1 MLDVA
6 RKMMEMGR
14 SAQAE
19 ILCKKALM
27 LRPDDQDALHLLGV
41 ITYQTGNW
49 NAARAI
55 YQQLLESNPAHHVIW
70 SNYGVVCLSLG
81 DVQEALHCFHRA
93 LEICPDF
100 ADAWNNSGIVWDTVD
115 PAKAVDCYKKA
126 LSIAPERIDICN
138 NLALCYKRQ
147 QHLCDAI
154 TWFKRS
160 IDLNPD
166 QFDVRCRLAE
176 LLEQAADSLNACLE
190 YKMALDLKPDDAVAL
205 KMETV
210 LPVVQQSRESIQLSR
225 SSLWNALQAL
235 QHKGLTIEN
244 PWERGRVFFYLAYH
258 GQNDRSFH
266 ELIAQIYRKA
276 SPDLTWLAPHLV
288 NPEKQNLRD
297 KRLKVGFISR
307 FFFNHTIAKLNIGY
321 VEHLNRDRFHVTVL
335 VLPGA
340 QPDAMTH
347 RFQAAADT
355 FLLLKGSFHSV
366 REQIAAQHLD
376 VLLYTDIGMEPY
388 SYFLAF
394 SRLAP
399 LQCVTWGHPATTG
412 IDTVDYFISH
422 ADCETEESRASYT
435 EKLFCLS
442 AKAACT
448 CYARPTLPKL
458 DSTRAAYGIEDGW
471 NLYYCPQP
479 PFKLHPD
486 FDQVLHGILSR
497 DPHGQVLLL
506 RGVAPGTEQLLW
518 QRWAHLPN
526 TEKNRIRFI
535 DPLPFADYIR
545 MFELADVILDT
556 PHFSGGNSSVEA
568 LAVGAVV
575 VTLPSPFLKG
585 RLTYA
590 WYRRIGITDCIAQ
603 SLEEYVQIAVQLAT
617 DVTRREALRQK
628 INQRN
633 HLLFDDVQAVHELE
647 GFFEMSHN
655 GR

>member
-1 MLDVA
+1 
-6 RKMMEMGR
+6 
-14 SAQAE
+14 
-19 ILCKKALM
+19 
-27 LRPDDQDALHLLGV
+27 
-41 ITYQTGNW
+41 
-49 NAARAI
+49 
-55 YQQLLESNPAHHVIW
+55 
-70 SNYGVVCLSLG
+70 
-81 DVQEALHCFHRA
+81 
-93 LEICPDF
+93 
-100 ADAWNNSGIVWDTVD
+100 
-115 PAKAVDCYKKA
+115 
-126 LSIAPERIDICN
+126 
-138 NLALCYKRQ
+138 
-147 QHLCDAI
+147 
-154 TWFKRS
+154 
-160 IDLNPD
+160 
-166 QFDVRCRLAE
+166 
-176 LLEQAADSLNACLE
+176 
-190 YKMALDLKPDDAVAL
+190 
-205 KMETV
+205 
-210 LPVVQQSRESIQLSR
+210 
-225 SSLWNALQAL
+225 
-235 QHKGLTIEN
+235 
-244 PWERGRVFFYLAYH
+244 
-258 GQNDRSFH
+258 
-266 ELIAQIYRKA
+266 
-276 SPDLTWLAPHLV
+276 
-288 NPEKQNLRD
+288 
-297 KRLKVGFISR
+297 
-307 FFFNHTIAKLNIGY
+307 
-321 VEHLNRDRFHVTVL
+321 
-335 VLPGA
+335 
-340 QPDAMTH
+340 
-347 RFQAAADT
+347 
-355 FLLLKGSFHSV
+355 
-366 REQIAAQHLD
+366 
-376 VLLYTDIGMEPY
+376 
-388 SYFLAF
+388 
-394 SRLAP
+394 